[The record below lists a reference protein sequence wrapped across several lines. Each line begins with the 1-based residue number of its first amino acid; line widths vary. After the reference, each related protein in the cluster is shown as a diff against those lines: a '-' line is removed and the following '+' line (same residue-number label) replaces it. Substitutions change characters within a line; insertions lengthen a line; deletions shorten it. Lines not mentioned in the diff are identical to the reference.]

1 MARSGAPASRSQT
14 GTPAP
19 LAENGS
25 FVLRVAEPV
34 GAVVAVLRDTLAAEG
49 FCVAAEVDL
58 QVVVRVR
65 AHRCLEPYVV
75 LEVLDGTR
83 AADLLEVDR
92 DAGRLLPWHVV
103 VRADRADRAGHGTV
117 VQVPDPVRLARHVD
131 RRAPDPRLLALAAQ
145 TRERLTR
152 ALTAAQRRLE
162 PAQVRSGEGTQ
173 S

>member
-1 MARSGAPASRSQT
+1 MAGSDVRAGRSQT
-14 GTPAP
+14 GTPPP
-19 LAENGS
+19 LEEDGS
-25 FVLRVAEPV
+25 FLLRLAQPV

-75 LEVLDGTR
+75 LEVLDGRR

-92 DAGRLLPWHVV
+92 GAGRLLPWHVV

-117 VQVPDPVRLARHVD
+117 VQAPDPVRLARHVD
-131 RRAPDPRLLALAAQ
+131 RRAPDPRMLALAAQ
-145 TRERLTR
+145 TRERLAR
-152 ALTAAQRRLE
+152 ALRATEGRLE
-162 PAQVRSGEGTQ
+162 PAEVRRTEVTRS
-173 S
+173 